1 MSSLRNVFASQYP
14 SLLMSPPLNT
24 LPSQFSSPSMSFSLN
39 VLPFQTLISLFLNI
53 FLSLLLSFFSNLNV
67 FFSHCW
73 ICSHLNVFPSVRSLF
88 LISFPLNLPPSQH
101 LSLLVFVSL
110 GVCLSQCPSLINVF
124 FSQILFLSVFVPLS
138 DCPSQCLFYFLLLS
152 DLII

>member
-53 FLSLLLSFFSNLNV
+53 FLSLLLSFFSNLNI
-67 FFSHCW
+67 FFSQCW
-73 ICSHLNVFPSVRSLF
+73 ICSNLNVFT
-88 LISFPLNLPPSQH
+88 ISFPLNLPPSQH